1 MIHIFLK
8 GTNYGFNIKARNNKI
23 TRHRY
28 NSKDAAIEG
37 ARSEIRIIMGIFGI
51 ENEAYDAIISG
62 SDWYVDDVKPQK
74 RGRPRKLSKEEED
87 IERNEAV

>member
-37 ARSEIRIIMGIFGI
+37 ARSEIRIIMTLFGI
-51 ENEAYDAIISG
+51 ENEAYDVMLAG
-62 SDWYVDDVKPQK
+62 SDWYVDDVVPQK
-74 RGRPRKLSKEEED
+74 RGRPGKLSKEEEER
-87 IERNEAV
+87 ERNEAV

>member
-8 GTNYGFNIKARNNKI
+8 GTNYGYNIKARNNKI

-51 ENEAYDAIISG
+51 ENEAYDAILSG

-74 RGRPRKLSKEEED
+74 RGPKGKLSKEEED